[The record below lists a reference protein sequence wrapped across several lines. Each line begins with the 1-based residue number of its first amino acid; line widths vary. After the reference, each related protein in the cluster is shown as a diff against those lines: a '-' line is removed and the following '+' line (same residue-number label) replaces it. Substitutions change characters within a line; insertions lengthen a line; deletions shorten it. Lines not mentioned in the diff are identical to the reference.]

1 MADPKIG
8 LTVPPAGDAA
18 GPRAASLD
26 AAGQGAETELLWDEG
41 DAPLRA
47 DPVPV
52 LHLDGFDGPM
62 DLLLDLAERQR
73 IDLGQLS
80 IMALISQFVAASER
94 LVATVPVERR
104 ADWLVLATRLVL
116 LRSRLLFP
124 VSREAAQA
132 AEQEAARQV
141 ALLQE
146 MRFIR
151 AVVAWME
158 DRPWLGH
165 DVFARPAPGPDPRA
179 VAYMDF
185 MEACLTVL
193 RGRAEQ
199 PAEMP
204 LYRPALSRLVRVA
217 DALARLRP
225 LVARMTEPQPLH
237 ALLPRLDPAVKED
250 RLVRRSAIAATFGA
264 ALELCR
270 DEVISLEQTEPFGT
284 IIMTPKRKDIIE
296 SLAI

>member
-1 MADPKIG
+1 MADPQTA
-8 LTVPPAGDAA
+8 LTVPPAGGAA
-18 GPRAASLD
+18 GSGAAN
-26 AAGQGAETELLWDEG
+26 QGAESDPLWDEAE
-41 DAPLRA
+41 APLQV

-73 IDLGQLS
+73 IDLGRLS
-80 IMALISQFVAASER
+80 IVALIAQFIAASER
-94 LVATVPVERR
+94 LIATVPIERR

-124 VSREAAQA
+124 VSKDAAQA
-132 AEQEAARQV
+132 AEQEAAREV
-141 ALLQE
+141 ARLHE
-146 MRFIR
+146 MQFIR
-151 AVVAWME
+151 AAVAWME
-158 DRPWLGH
+158 RLPQLGR

-199 PAEMP
+199 PAETL

-225 LVARMTEPQPLH
+225 LVARMTEPRPLH
-237 ALLPRLDPAVKED
+237 ALLPRLVEAVQED

-270 DEVISLEQTEPFGT
+270 DEVISLEQPEPFRT
-284 IIMTPKRKDIIE
+284 VTVAPRAV
-296 SLAI
+296 SLGG